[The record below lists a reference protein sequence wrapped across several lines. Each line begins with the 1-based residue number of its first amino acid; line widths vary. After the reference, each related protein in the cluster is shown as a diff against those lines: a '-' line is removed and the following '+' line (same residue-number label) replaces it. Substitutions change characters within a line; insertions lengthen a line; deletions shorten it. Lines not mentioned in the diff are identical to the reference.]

1 MPNDQVGWGR
11 VDEPQLRRFLALH
24 SENFDLTHRTTAA
37 ARLEASNMLFHIL
50 RTLDQGAEQRRVEDA
65 VGPVNSEIVLLVGHD
80 TNLAGVAALLGLHWT
95 LDGRRDDTPP
105 GTELAFELWQNE
117 RGTYTVRVTVA
128 MQTLN
133 QMRQLRELTLA
144 APPAGE
150 VLMVQGCD
158 AKSPACKW
166 EAFMKSV
173 EAVIDKN
180 DIF

>member
-1 MPNDQVGWGR
+1 M
-11 VDEPQLRRFLALH
+11 
-24 SENFDLTHRTTAA
+24 
-37 ARLEASNMLFHIL
+37 
-50 RTLDQGAEQRRVEDA
+50 
-65 VGPVNSEIVLLVGHD
+65 
-80 TNLAGVAALLGLHWT
+80 AALLGLHWT

-117 RGTYTVRVTVA
+117 RGAYTVRVTVA

-133 QMRQLRELTLA
+133 QMRQSRELTLA
-144 APPAGE
+144 APPDGE

-166 EAFMKSV
+166 VAFMKSV
-173 EAVIDKN
+173 EAVIDRN